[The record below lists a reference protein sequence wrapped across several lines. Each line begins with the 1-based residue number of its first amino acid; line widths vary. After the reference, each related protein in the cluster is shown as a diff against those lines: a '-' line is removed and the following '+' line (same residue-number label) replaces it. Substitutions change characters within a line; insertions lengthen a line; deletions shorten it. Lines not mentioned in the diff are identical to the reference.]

1 MMNDV
6 ESFINVE
13 LADADAD
20 GSIHETTG
28 PVLTLAAFAAGAGAA
43 AAVVTAYEAGADG

>member
-1 MMNDV
+1 MNTI
-6 ESFINVE
+6 ESFANQE
-13 LADADAD
+13 LADASAE
-20 GSIHETTG
+20 GSIHQADG